1 MLRYASRRVV
11 AAAALLW
18 VVVTLVFA
26 FLHLLPG
33 DPVLVILGA
42 EGGAQAPSAD
52 QVVAVRHALNLDRPL
67 PEQYGRWLVRLGR
80 FDLGTSLYDSTS
92 VTSDIL
98 DRLPTS
104 LQLIAAASALAVTG
118 GITIGIAAAR
128 RRGTWTDAALSG
140 VLAGG
145 LSIPVFVV
153 GTLMVLVFGVTLRWV
168 PIGGYVP
175 FTQDPAAYLRQLV
188 LPRSPSPLA

>member
-118 GITIGIAAAR
+118 GITIGVAAAR
-128 RRGTWTDAALSG
+128 RHGTWTDAALSG

-153 GTLMVLVFGVTLRWV
+153 GTLMVPVFGVTLRWV